1 MKRILAA
8 FLTALAVVGCSK
20 EEARETGKSEMSAA
34 VREAIDR
41 ICQLEGAGC
50 HVSARHLDV
59 SGMTAG
65 EFRWELD
72 AYRGKDVH
80 LWMPGEHD
88 WLLVCRAETNK
99 TSLAVAMDFFA
110 ADTNCTMSV
119 PEIFASYVG
128 TRDDVIPAFRSVL
141 EGEVVPEWFVTTDIP
156 KLDWLDASGIDEDI
170 AKTTLAEIRS
180 AQVVRRMF
188 LHGRML
194 ASKAVDKKGEEAA
207 TDEWARAALR
217 NPRDPML
224 LERIE
229 TLNRNAKGFLE
240 VGKTV
245 MAMKCYETLV
255 LIRPDDP
262 VAIHNFGMCLKK
274 IGKLDLA
281 EKILKRA
288 KKLADAADANLER
301 KD

>member
-1 MKRILAA
+1 MKRIFVVCL
-8 FLTALAVVGCSK
+8 LALAVVGCSR
-20 EEARETGKSEMSAA
+20 EEPRKVEKAEPCAV

-50 HVSARHLDV
+50 RVSARRLDV

-65 EFRWELD
+65 EFRRELD

-99 TSLAVAMDFFA
+99 TLLAAAMEFFA

-141 EGEVVPEWFVTTDIP
+141 EGTVVPEWFVTADVP
-156 KLDWLDASGIDEDI
+156 NVDWLDASGIDEDI

-180 AQVVRRMF
+180 VQVVRRTV
-188 LHGRML
+188 LRGRML
-194 ASKAVDKKGEEAA
+194 AAKAVDKKSEEEA
-207 TDEWARAALR
+207 TDMWARAALR
-217 NPRDPML
+217 NPHDPML

-229 TLNRNAKGFLE
+229 VLNRNARGFLE
-240 VGKTV
+240 VGKV
-245 MAMKCYETLV
+245 VQAMKCYETLV

-274 IGKLDLA
+274 IGKLDMA
-281 EKILKRA
+281 EKV
-288 KKLADAADANLER
+288 LER
-301 KD
+301 ARKLSEAPLDSNN

>member
-1 MKRILAA
+1 MKKVLWSVLLGLAI
-8 FLTALAVVGCSK
+8 VGCSK
-20 EEARETGKSEMSAA
+20 NDRPAAERREPCAA
-34 VREAIDR
+34 VKEAIDR

-50 HVSARHLDV
+50 PVSARRLDV
-59 SGMTAG
+59 GGMTATD
-65 EFRWELD
+65 FRRELD
-72 AYRGKDVH
+72 VYRGKTVH
-80 LWMPGEHD
+80 VWMPGEKD
-88 WLLVCRAETNK
+88 WLLVVRAETNR
-99 TSLAVAMDFFA
+99 TSLAQAMDFFA

-141 EGEVVPEWFVTTDIP
+141 EGEVVPEWFVTMDIP
-156 KLDWLDASGIDEDI
+156 KLDWLDASGVDEDI

-180 AQVVRRMF
+180 VQVVRRMF

-194 ASKAVDKKGEEAA
+194 AAKAADKKEEEAA

-229 TLNRNAKGFLE
+229 VLNRNAKAFLNL
-240 VGKTV
+240 GKPV

-262 VAIHNFGMCLKK
+262 VAIHNFGMCLKR

-281 EKILKRA
+281 EKVLERA
-288 KKLADAADANLER
+288 DKLAEAAAER
-301 KD
+301 LDE

>member
-20 EEARETGKSEMSAA
+20 EETRETGKSEMSAA

-41 ICQLEGAGC
+41 ISQLEGAGC

-65 EFRWELD
+65 EFRRELD

-99 TSLAVAMDFFA
+99 TSLAAAMEFFA

-141 EGEVVPEWFVTTDIP
+141 EGTVVPEWFVTADVP
-156 KLDWLDASGIDEDI
+156 NVDWLDASGIDEDI

-180 AQVVRRMF
+180 VQVVRRTV
-188 LHGRML
+188 LRGRML
-194 ASKAVDKKGEEAA
+194 AAKAVDKKGEEEA
-207 TDEWARAALR
+207 TDMWARAALR
-217 NPRDPML
+217 NPHDPML

-229 TLNRNAKGFLE
+229 VLNRNARGFLE
-240 VGKTV
+240 VGKV
-245 MAMKCYETLV
+245 VQAMKCYETLV

-274 IGKLDLA
+274 IGKLDMA
-281 EKILKRA
+281 EKV
-288 KKLADAADANLER
+288 LER
-301 KD
+301 ARKLSEAPLDSNN